1 MEGKRKEKH
10 YRSQTGVIEHC
21 VAMSMAM
28 AVAVT
33 VAVTMA
39 VVMVAV
45 LVVVNVPGRK
55 SR

>member
-1 MEGKRKEKH
+1 MEGKRNEKH

-28 AVAVT
+28 TVAMT
-33 VAVTMA
+33 VAVNMP

-45 LVVVNVPGRK
+45 LVVVNVPEYH
-55 SR
+55 